1 MKKQNQETKFT
12 GSETDPDKIYIHV
25 WIFNIAEYLGPG
37 NDREERCLKSLY
49 VKNNISC
56 LC

>member
-1 MKKQNQETKFT
+1 MKKQNQEIKFT